1 MYQVQFISSG
11 ISAFSSND
19 RGQAKYW
26 LECNNY
32 GPDVPI
38 LDPDTGEVQ
47 GYSRGECLGLFKVVS
62 TGTLKKVKQNGK
74 EY

>member
-19 RGQAKYW
+19 RGQAKHW

-38 LDPDTGEVQ
+38 IDLDTGEVK
-47 GYSRGECLGLFKVVS
+47 GYTRGDCLNLFI
-62 TGTLKKVKQNGK
+62 LRKVKKNVAI
-74 EY
+74 

>member
-19 RGQAKYW
+19 RGQAKHW

-38 LDPDTGEVQ
+38 IDPDTGEDQ
-47 GYSRGECLGLFKVVS
+47 RYRRDECLGLFKVVS
-62 TGTLKKVKQNGK
+62 TGTLKRVK
-74 EY
+74 